1 MAITA
6 TKTPAQTVMNKSTRP
21 LILTLTSTL
30 SNQESFRYTLDLKV
44 NNVVV
49 TSLESAG
56 NPVGSG
62 HFDLHTMTQSYL
74 SAQVKASQA
83 GTPLH
88 TLESTYSYGPDQM
101 KKFSVVWGER
111 YINGSGVT
119 ITNTYPSDEYWWFQ
133 HNGNFNIQ
141 EDSYNDPFYHF
152 SLRNTS
158 TQGRFLCTQRVI
170 ETYEGQWGVLGC
182 LNIQNSTWTSPGP
195 RDPIEKFVYTFY
207 DSNNVQLGTADLSI
221 PSATVPDM
229 NSDALISTGVLYIPI
244 HYKNVRSLNSTA
256 FDASAY
262 FTVYG
267 YNSAALGFQIT
278 EIMKVNINHQC
289 EDRKYFNIGFINRFG
304 AWEYKMFTGR
314 NMVEIDFKRKDFN
327 KLSSDWSKAIFDTS
341 AIDFGASGGERS
353 YSVIENYNIALNSEY
368 MTESEAEEM
377 YHMFQSDYI
386 VVFTRKTQGG
396 EDSDYIYNGR
406 IKNSKTKIKTNR
418 WDRLIQF
425 TINVELI
432 SADYK

>member
-30 SNQESFRYTLDLKV
+30 STQESFRYTLDLKV

-74 SAQVKASQA
+74 AAQVKASQA

-111 YINGSGVT
+111 YIDGSGVT

-195 RDPIEKFVYTFY
+195 RDPIEKFLYTFY
-207 DSNNVQLGTADLSI
+207 DSNNVQLGTADLTI

-229 NSDALISTGVLYIPI
+229 NSDALISTGVVYIPI

-314 NMVEIDFKRKDFN
+314 NMVEIDFKRK
-327 KLSSDWSKAIFDTS
+327 
-341 AIDFGASGGERS
+341 
-353 YSVIENYNIALNSEY
+353 VIENYNIALNSEY

-396 EDSDYIYNGR
+396 EDSDYIYNGK
-406 IKNSKTKIKTNR
+406 IKNTKTKIKTNR